1 MRELR
6 ALTLSGG
13 AHLALLAALSLSWS
27 LMADD
32 VVQVVEEPL
41 EVDFVTIADAPTVTE
56 RPPPSLEAA
65 PRELVEADPIT
76 EPDEAI
82 APETIPDLSIPND
95 PPPPEPKPEPQPD
108 PKPKPAPPK
117 KQELSTPVDKEVAV
131 AERAREE
138 DDFAEAITD
147 SLPTKAQLSPI
158 QQNTLVGL
166 IRERIYK
173 CWDPNAGG
181 ANASAIV
188 TTLRVKAARDGTI
201 IGRPTVVRQTG
212 SASES
217 FKRTARDAAI
227 RAVLNPRC
235 SLEGLPPDL
244 YEGGWEDFTL
254 NFDPKD
260 L

>member
-1 MRELR
+1 MREAK

-13 AHLALLAALSLSWS
+13 AHLALLAVLSLSWS
-27 LMADD
+27 LMSKDIAPIMDEPID
-32 VVQVVEEPL
+32 VE
-41 EVDFVTIADAPTVTE
+41 FVTISDAPTVTE
-56 RPPPSLEAA
+56 RPPPSLAAA
-65 PRELVEADPIT
+65 PRELVEA
-76 EPDEAI
+76 EPVLEPLDSIQPEAL
-82 APETIPDLSIPND
+82 PDLSPPSD
-95 PPPPEPKPEPQPD
+95 TPPPPEAEPEPEPEQ
-108 PKPKPAPPK
+108 APPQR
-117 KQELSTPVDKEVAV
+117 QELSAPVDRDLAV

-147 SLPTKAQLSPI
+147 ALPTRAQLSTI

-188 TTLRVKAARDGTI
+188 TTLRVRAMPDGTI
-201 IGRPTVVRQTG
+201 RERPTLVRQTG
-212 SASES
+212 DAPAS

-227 RAVLNPRC
+227 RAVMNPRC
-235 SLEGLPPDL
+235 SLEGLPADL